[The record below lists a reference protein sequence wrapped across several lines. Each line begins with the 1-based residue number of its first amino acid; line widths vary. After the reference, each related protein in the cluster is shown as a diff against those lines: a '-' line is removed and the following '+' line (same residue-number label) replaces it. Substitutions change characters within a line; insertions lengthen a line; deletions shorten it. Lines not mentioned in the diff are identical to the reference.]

1 MQKLPRPG
9 RFMRMHKNIRE
20 GSKRR
25 RPAPRGFTLLEL
37 MIVMAIIMILAGI
50 AVGRYDQ
57 SLKHSHEA
65 ALREDLYVM
74 RGAIQGYAED
84 KGEWPSSLDDLT
96 TAKYIGAVP
105 KDPITGLANWTTET
119 DDCDI
124 ISVDQTSSTGICGVS
139 SSAEGTAMDGT
150 AYSTW

>member
-1 MQKLPRPG
+1 
-9 RFMRMHKNIRE
+9 MRIHKNIHE
-20 GSKRR
+20 SSERR

-37 MIVMAIIMILAGI
+37 MIVMAIIMVLAGI

-65 ALREDLYVM
+65 ALREDLYIM
-74 RGAIQGYAED
+74 RGAIQSYAED
-84 KGEWPSSLDDLT
+84 KAAWPSSLDDLT

-105 KDPITGLANWTTET
+105 TDPITGHKDWTTET
-119 DDCDI
+119 DDCDVL
-124 ISVDQTSSTGICGVS
+124 SVDQTSSTGICGVS
-139 SSAEGTAMDGT
+139 SSAQGNGMDGT